1 MDLIRS
7 FKNKTAK
14 LSKSIRSRLT
24 TRRSR
29 SRIAPEPAELPPFD
43 SRAASLSPIAESV
56 SPRRVSVSPRLA
68 SLSPRRVSVSP
79 RRVSLSPRTKV
90 VTHIQRTFRKSK
102 REQTLADL
110 SKLNSKRRATRR
122 IQKRF
127 RTASANPNLQECP
140 ICYGTMLQPKLT
152 QTLRCCH
159 IFHRKCLKEWSKDN
173 KFNPICPICRTSI
186 VPEQPHDLQTRL
198 SMTSSFNINI
208 ANTDVVIDCVNTL
221 IEGILNAATIQ
232 EAQVL
237 LDESDVLI
245 HSLPYKKRGEL
256 ATERIQAQFKAY
268 PRLEALRAKH
278 LEELR
283 AKRSKKTND
292 AINRANY
299 LIESMYSA
307 TTKEQLTKITDEL
320 SIIIINLP
328 SDEEEKEELTN
339 RQWTSYMRAYTRLS
353 PPIQRRAPI
362 TVNGITTRDYNR
374 STQLD
379 THPTTGITP
388 AEYDRLIR

>member
-79 RRVSLSPRTKV
+79 RRVSLSPTTKAI
-90 VTHIQRTFRKSK
+90 THIQRTFRKSKSK

-110 SKLNSKRRATRR
+110 SKLNSKRLATRR

-140 ICYGTMLQPKLT
+140 ICFGAMLQPKLT

-173 KFNPICPICRTSI
+173 KFNPSCPICKTSI
-186 VPEQPHDLQTRL
+186 VPEQPHDLETRL
-198 SMTSSFNINI
+198 SMPSSFNINI

-221 IEGILNAATIQ
+221 IAGILNAATMQ

-245 HSLPYKKRGEL
+245 HSLPYNKRGEL

-278 LEELR
+278 LEALR

-292 AINRANY
+292 AINRANE
-299 LIESMYSA
+299 LIASMYSA
-307 TTKEQLTKITDEL
+307 TTKEQLTEFL
-320 SIIIINLP
+320 NESSIIINNLP
-328 SDEEEKEELTN
+328 SDEQEKEELTN
-339 RQWTSYMRAYTRLS
+339 RQWTTWMRAYTRLT
-353 PPIQRRAPI
+353 PPIHRR
-362 TVNGITTRDYNR
+362 G
-374 STQLD
+374 
-379 THPTTGITP
+379 
-388 AEYDRLIR
+388 